1 MIILAVTNAA
11 DAIQPA
17 ITKASDILN
26 STNLLIGAMIIFV
39 GYMTTFL
46 RAIKP
51 YTTITDDIKNLN
63 ITVSNISKELK
74 PNGGSSLKDQ
84 VTDLHKSTKI
94 ILNRQRWILENR
106 EEPIFET
113 DENGN
118 FKWVNE
124 AFIRLTDKL
133 FKDLE
138 NNNWI
143 NAVCETMRDDVDNH
157 WKNAI
162 KNKRNFEHQIIF
174 VDSKNRAFSAKC
186 IAMRQED
193 NNYIG
198 KLINVSEIPEDEKT
212 C

>member
-1 MIILAVTNAA
+1 MILAVTNAV
-11 DAIQPA
+11 DAIQPVV
-17 ITKASDILN
+17 TKASDFLN
-26 STNLLIGAMIIFV
+26 ATNVLIAALIIFI
-39 GYMTTFL
+39 GYMSSFL

-51 YTTITDDIKNLN
+51 YTTITDDIKTLN
-63 ITVSNISKELK
+63 TTVANISKELK

-106 EEPIFET
+106 DEPIFET

-138 NNNWI
+138 RGVV
-143 NAVCETMRDDVDNH
+143 A
-157 WKNAI
+157 
-162 KNKRNFEHQIIF
+162 
-174 VDSKNRAFSAKC
+174 S
-186 IAMRQED
+186 
-193 NNYIG
+193 
-198 KLINVSEIPEDEKT
+198 
-212 C
+212 

>member
-1 MIILAVTNAA
+1 MMILAATNVV
-11 DAIQPA
+11 DAIQPVV
-17 ITKASDILN
+17 TKASDFLN
-26 STNLLIGAMIIFV
+26 ATNVLIAALIIFI
-39 GYMTTFL
+39 GYMSSFL

-51 YTTITDDIKNLN
+51 YTTITDDIKTLN
-63 ITVSNISKELK
+63 TTVANISKELK

-106 EEPIFET
+106 DEPIFES

-143 NAVCETMRDDVDNH
+143 NAVCEKMRDEVDH
-157 WKNAI
+157 QWKTAI
-162 KNKRNFEHQIIF
+162 KNKRNFEHQIVF

-186 IAMRQED
+186 IAIRQDD
-193 NNYIG
+193 NQYIG
-198 KLINVSEIPEDEKT
+198 KLVSVCEVPDEEKS

>member
-1 MIILAVTNAA
+1 MFILAATNVVENV
-11 DAIQPA
+11 QTT
-17 ITKASDILN
+17 ITKASDLITATNALILA
-26 STNLLIGAMIIFV
+26 LIIFV
-39 GYMTTFL
+39 AYMRSF
-46 RAIKP
+46 RNAIKP
-51 YTTITDDIKNLN
+51 YTTITDDIKNLSLS
-63 ITVSNISKELK
+63 VSNISKELK

-113 DENGN
+113 DEHGN

-143 NAVCETMRDDVDNH
+143 NAICEKMRNEIDNE
-157 WKNAI
+157 WKTAI
-162 KNKRNFEHQIIF
+162 RNKRNFEHQIII
-174 VDSKNRAFSAKC
+174 VDSKDRSFSAKC
-186 IAMRQED
+186 IAIRQD
-193 NNYIG
+193 DDKYIG
-198 KLINVSEIPEDEKT
+198 KLVNVCEIPEDEKT

>member
-1 MIILAVTNAA
+1 MIILAVTNAV

-17 ITKASDILN
+17 VTKASDFLN
-26 STNLLIGAMIIFV
+26 ATNALIAAMIIFI

-51 YTTITDDIKNLN
+51 YTTITDDIKTLN
-63 ITVSNISKELK
+63 TTVSNISKELK

-84 VTDLHKSTKI
+84 VTDLHKSTII

-124 AFIRLTDKL
+124 AFIRLTDRL

-143 NAVCETMRDDVDNH
+143 NALCEKTRTEVNDS
-157 WKNAI
+157 WQI
-162 KNKRNFEHQIIF
+162 SIENKRNFEHEIIII
-174 VDSKNRAFSAKC
+174 DSKDRAFSAKC
-186 IAMRQED
+186 IAVRQED
-193 NNYIG
+193 GKYVG
-198 KLINVSEIPEDEKT
+198 KLINIEQLQEFQKN

>member
-1 MIILAVTNAA
+1 MILAATNAV
-11 DAIQPA
+11 DAIQPVV
-17 ITKASDILN
+17 TKTSDFLN
-26 STNLLIGAMIIFV
+26 ATNVLIAALIIFV
-39 GYMTTFL
+39 GYMSSFL

-51 YTTITDDIKNLN
+51 YTTITDDIKTLN
-63 ITVSNISKELK
+63 TTVANISKELK

-106 EEPIFET
+106 DEPIFES

-143 NAVCETMRDDVDNH
+143 NAVCEKMRDEVDH
-157 WKNAI
+157 QWKTAI
-162 KNKRNFEHQIIF
+162 KNKRNFEHQIVF

-186 IAMRQED
+186 IAIRQDD
-193 NNYIG
+193 NQYIG
-198 KLINVSEIPEDEKT
+198 KLVSVCEVPDEEKS

>member
-1 MIILAVTNAA
+1 MMILAATNAV
-11 DAIQPA
+11 DAIQPVV
-17 ITKASDILN
+17 TKTSDFLN
-26 STNLLIGAMIIFV
+26 ATNVLIAALIIFV
-39 GYMTTFL
+39 GYMSSFL

-51 YTTITDDIKNLN
+51 YTTITDDIKTLN
-63 ITVSNISKELK
+63 TTVANISKELK

-106 EEPIFET
+106 DEPIFES

-143 NAVCETMRDDVDNH
+143 NAVCEKMRDEVDH
-157 WKNAI
+157 QWKTAI
-162 KNKRNFEHQIIF
+162 KNKRNFEHQIVF

-186 IAMRQED
+186 IAIRQDD
-193 NNYIG
+193 NQYIG
-198 KLINVSEIPEDEKT
+198 KLVSVCEVPDEEKS

>member
-1 MIILAVTNAA
+1 M
-11 DAIQPA
+11 
-17 ITKASDILN
+17 S
-26 STNLLIGAMIIFV
+26 S
-39 GYMTTFL
+39 FL

-51 YTTITDDIKNLN
+51 YTTITDDIKTLN
-63 ITVSNISKELK
+63 TTVANISKELK

-106 EEPIFET
+106 DEPIFES

-143 NAVCETMRDDVDNH
+143 NAVCEKMRDEVDH
-157 WKNAI
+157 QWKTAI
-162 KNKRNFEHQIIF
+162 KNKRNFEHQIVF

-186 IAMRQED
+186 IAIRQDD
-193 NNYIG
+193 NQYIG
-198 KLINVSEIPEDEKT
+198 KLVSVCEVPDEEKS

>member
-1 MIILAVTNAA
+1 MRSFRN
-11 DAIQPA
+11 
-17 ITKASDILN
+17 
-26 STNLLIGAMIIFV
+26 
-39 GYMTTFL
+39 
-46 RAIKP
+46 AIKP
-51 YTTITDDIKNLN
+51 YTTITDDIKNLSLS
-63 ITVSNISKELK
+63 VSNISKELK

-113 DENGN
+113 DEHGN

-143 NAVCETMRDDVDNH
+143 NAICEKMRNEIDNE
-157 WKNAI
+157 WKTAI
-162 KNKRNFEHQIIF
+162 RNKRNFEHQIII

-186 IAMRQED
+186 IAIRQD
-193 NNYIG
+193 DDKYIG
-198 KLINVSEIPEDEKT
+198 KLVNVCEIPEDEKT